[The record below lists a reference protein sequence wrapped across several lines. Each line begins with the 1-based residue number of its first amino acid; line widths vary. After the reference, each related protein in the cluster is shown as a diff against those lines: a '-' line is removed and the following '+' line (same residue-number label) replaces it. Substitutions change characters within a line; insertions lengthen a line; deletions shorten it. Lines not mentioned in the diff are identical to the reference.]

1 MIPRTIKAVAVFL
14 LGTAVCPLATYGKPI
29 EGFTQPFETVNLAA
43 PEAGII
49 QELLVRQGETVTAKQ
64 PIALLDN
71 QVLYATLESARAK
84 AASRGPVQA
93 AEAAFRQRQSRL
105 NHMRQLRQ
113 EGHGS
118 PEEVERA
125 ESDAEIAKANLVSA
139 REDARANAL
148 EVKRIEAQIERR
160 TIRSPIHGVI
170 SYIAKRPGEFATAT
184 DPTVATIVQ
193 IDKLRV
199 IFHVPTEQLAGMR
212 VRDHVKVRF
221 TSSGRETT
229 ALVDFISPVTDAES
243 NLVRVEVII
252 DNSDGHFRSGV
263 RCVMSEQLPDS
274 QAQTARVVDEATSP
288 DSAVRAKDSLS
299 RPLPGKSFIER
310 SIDRQTYYRQ
320 KPNKTRVFE
329 NVRIQ

>member
-1 MIPRTIKAVAVFL
+1 MMASTTRAVTVFL
-14 LGTAVCPLATYGKPI
+14 FAVVLGPLASYAKQI

-49 QELLVRQGETVTAKQ
+49 QQLQVRQGETVTAKQ

-84 AASRGPVQA
+84 AASKGPVQA

-105 NHMRQLRQ
+105 NHMRQLRK

-125 ESDAEIAKANLVSA
+125 ESDAEVAKANLVTA
-139 REDARANAL
+139 REDAKANAF

-160 TIRSPIHGVI
+160 TIRSPIDGVI

-199 IFHVPTEQLAGMR
+199 IFHVPTEQLANLR
-212 VRDHVKVRF
+212 VRDQVKVRF
-221 TSSGRETT
+221 TSGDRETT
-229 ALVDFISPVTDAES
+229 ASVDFISPVTDAES

-252 DNSDGHFRSGV
+252 DNSDGKFRSGV
-263 RCVMSEQLPDS
+263 RCVMSGQLTS
-274 QAQTARVVDEATSP
+274 RQAQRARTLGSQSRNTAIRKPYPGRRTSQ
-288 DSAVRAKDSLS
+288 LS
-299 RPLPGKSFIER
+299 
-310 SIDRQTYYRQ
+310 SIQ
-320 KPNKTRVFE
+320 P
-329 NVRIQ
+329 